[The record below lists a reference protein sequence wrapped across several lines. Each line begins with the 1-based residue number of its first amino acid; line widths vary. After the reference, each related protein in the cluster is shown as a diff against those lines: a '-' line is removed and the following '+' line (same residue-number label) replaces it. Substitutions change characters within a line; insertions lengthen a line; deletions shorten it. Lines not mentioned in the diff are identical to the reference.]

1 MVPARLAAAEI
12 SLSDAPGR
20 GITVTEMAQMD
31 GPIDA
36 SHETTAAFIGRALRG
51 PLNEPVL
58 VTGFNEFRRHFGD
71 SWSRSSLGPAVRQF
85 FEHGGGRLYVVR
97 VANGAR
103 GAMLCLPASGSALV
117 LRAVEPGS
125 SERIRAAV
133 DYDRIEPTDDAL
145 FNLTLQRIDPVSGL
159 VIDQEIYRRAS
170 YRTDS
175 NDFIGD
181 LLQGSS
187 LARLDGP
194 MPTHRPEVTARF
206 AGPSAAYVGQV
217 QDGSDG
223 HELSDYD
230 IIGSRR
236 AGTGLFALQG
246 AGQFDLLYIPP
257 PGKGRDLGAAT
268 ILAAD
273 RYCRQRRAMLVIDP
287 QTAWDGV
294 EAAVTGIRE
303 LGYSSPNILGYFPR
317 MRGRGQQ
324 DGPPRAVGGAIAG
337 LFCRLDREHG
347 AWCDPGE
354 QGLSIGRNLMPAV
367 PLDTVEERLLARA
380 GLNSIV
386 AGVAGRCRLSAAVTT
401 GNGCETSGELIRLPV
416 RRLVLRMIAT
426 IDTATR
432 PALFETGDA
441 GLAARLQSRL
451 MAYLAGLAADGAL
464 ADEFFSAQCDIVAAS
479 DGLLAA
485 RSIKILLGFR
495 PAGCERAMT
504 LTIEQNGAGC
514 RVASTAFAPA

>member
-1 MVPARLAAAEI
+1 
-12 SLSDAPGR
+12 
-20 GITVTEMAQMD
+20 MD

-58 VTGFNEFRRHFGD
+58 VSGFNEFSRHFGD

-85 FEHGGGRLYVVR
+85 FEHGGRRLYVVR

-117 LRAVEPGS
+117 LRAVQPGS
-125 SERIRAAV
+125 SECIRAAV
-133 DYDRIEPTDDAL
+133 DYDRIDPIDDSL
-145 FNLTLQRIDPVSGL
+145 FNLTLQRVDPVSRL
-159 VIDQEIYRRAS
+159 VIDQEIYRCAS
-170 YRTDS
+170 YRADS

-181 LLQGSS
+181 MLQGSN
-187 LARLDGP
+187 LARLDAP
-194 MPTHRPEVTARF
+194 VPTHRPQVTAGF
-206 AGPSAAYVGQV
+206 ASLSAAYIDQV

-236 AGTGLFALQG
+236 AGTGLFALQA

-257 PGKGRDLGAAT
+257 PGKGRDLGPAT

-287 QTAWDGV
+287 RADWESVDD
-294 EAAVTGIRE
+294 AVGGIRD
-303 LGYSSPNILGYFPR
+303 LGYTSPNMLGYFPR
-317 MRGRGQQ
+317 MHSRREQ

-347 AWCDPGE
+347 AWCDPRE
-354 QGLSIGRNLMPAV
+354 KGLSIGRDLLPAV
-367 PLDTVEERLLARA
+367 SLDAAQERLLARS

-386 AGVAGRCRLSAAVTT
+386 AGSAGRGRLSAAVTT
-401 GNGCETSGELIRLPV
+401 GNGCETPGEFFKLPV

-432 PALFETGDA
+432 PALFEAGDA
-441 GLAARLQSRL
+441 GLAARLQSQL

-464 ADEFFSAQCDIVAAS
+464 ADDMFSTQCDIVGRR
-479 DGLLAA
+479 DGSLAA
-485 RSIKILLGFR
+485 RGIKILLGFR

-504 LTIEQNGAGC
+504 LTIEQTSAGC